1 MTIIQ
6 EYTDHPFASD
16 YFKSVIEKISFLEN
30 AIITAGFATMDELF
44 RLECGF
50 TVTKYLS
57 QLVLLADYCDEMS
70 APQSI
75 EDCEEIRDSD
85 SLAMSDESV
94 NEPNA
99 ARYSPFMLV

>member
-6 EYTDHPFASD
+6 EYTDHPFTPD
-16 YFKSVIEKISFLEN
+16 YFKSVIEKIVFLEN
-30 AIITAGFATMDELF
+30 AIITAGFATMYELF

-57 QLVLLADYCDEMS
+57 RLELLADYCDEMS
-70 APQSI
+70 ALQSI
-75 EDCEEIRDSD
+75 EECEEIRDSD
-85 SLAMSDESV
+85 SSAMSVENVDETNV
-94 NEPNA
+94 